1 MDNQQKPI
9 VQYIELCSMLS
20 ASLDGKM
27 VSGRMDTCI
36 CMAESLPCSPE
47 TIIVFL
53 PGESHGQR
61 SLAGYS
67 PRGHKESDMT
77 EHAQT
82 SQHCSSAILQHK
94 IKSLK

>member
-1 MDNQQKPI
+1 
-9 VQYIELCSMLS
+9 MLGG
-20 ASLDGKM
+20 SLDGRE
-27 VSGRMDTCI
+27 VWGRMDTGI

-67 PRGHKESDMT
+67 PRGHKASDTT
-77 EHAQT
+77 EAT
-82 SQHCSSAILQHK
+82 QHRQLTM
-94 IKSLK
+94 L